1 MKSPRL
7 TRREIAGCLA
17 APLLLGATAQ
27 AQTSPATPAPPST
40 RGQEA
45 SRALAAVKLPR
56 NIEPATRFE
65 A

>member
-1 MKSPRL
+1 
-7 TRREIAGCLA
+7 LA
-17 APLLLGATAQ
+17 APALIGVKTNAQTPAQ
-27 AQTSPATPAPPST
+27 APVAAPAPVSN
-40 RGQEA
+40 RVQEA